1 MLSGGAVVS
10 TAPTYLKA
18 QEDAP
23 AAWLVQLRQLHPLN
37 SLFVLRLFDYG
48 IYNRDEAEE
57 AHYGCHLNAA
67 HAEDIVVENGLV
79 ASATAH
85 KYKTKDYNQHSD
97 SHQNEVDLTECV
109 ISFIHFI
116 YILS

>member
-1 MLSGGAVVS
+1 MISGGAVVS
-10 TAPTYLKA
+10 
-18 QEDAP
+18 QG
-23 AAWLVQLRQLHPLN
+23 VQLSQLHPLKG
-37 SLFVLRLFDYG
+37 LFVLRFLDYG

-109 ISFIHFI
+109 ISFIHFV
-116 YILS
+116 YILN